1 MCKDPVAG
9 RSLECLMTL
18 EKVSVTGGERK
29 IDSQTDGEKEGERER
44 RFNKIR

>member
-9 RSLECLMTL
+9 RSLECLEKEMTL
-18 EKVSVTGGERK
+18 EKVGVTGGERK

-44 RFNKIR
+44 R